1 MGPYYY
7 TVKRIDGDYAI
18 LVRTDITDNE
28 ETLVA
33 RALLP
38 EDIDE
43 GTNLIWENLMYR
55 IEG

>member
-7 TVKRIDGDYAI
+7 TVKRIDGDYAV
-18 LVRTDITDNE
+18 LVRTDIQDND

-38 EDIDE
+38 EDINE

-55 IEG
+55 IEH